1 VSGSDPD
8 YTNTAHSQSTPDD
21 DDRLPFTAHLEELR
35 SRLIRCLVAVIL
47 GFAGCYSFSATLFD
61 FVFAPL
67 VKVLA
72 EQGGTLAMHRVQ
84 EAFLTHLKIS
94 LLAAVFAS
102 SPVILYQMWKF
113 VAPGLYSHEKKY
125 VWPFVATATAF
136 FFSGAAFAYWVV
148 LPFGLDFLIGMA
160 AGEQVQAILSIEAY
174 LGFSTKLM
182 LAFGIVFELPVV
194 VFFLARMGII
204 THEPLAKNRGYALIV
219 IAVVAAIL
227 TPPDVFTQMMMAV
240 PLYVLYEISIVVA
253 RVCAR
258 KREAIEAEET
268 AG

>member
-1 VSGSDPD
+1 MSGPDPD
-8 YTNTAHSQSTPDD
+8 YTNDPHSQSTPDD
-21 DDRLPFTAHLEELR
+21 ADRLPFTAHLEELR
-35 SRLIRCLVAVIL
+35 SRLIRCFLAVIL
-47 GFAGCYSFSATLFD
+47 AFAGCYSFSGSLFE
-61 FVFAPL
+61 FIFAPL

-94 LLAAVFAS
+94 LLAAVFAA
-102 SPVILYQMWKF
+102 SPVILYQAWKF
-113 VAPGLYSHEKKY
+113 VAPGLYSHEKRY
-125 VWPFVATATAF
+125 VWPFVITATAF
-136 FFSGAAFAYWVV
+136 FFCGAGFAYWVV

-174 LGFSTKLM
+174 LGFSTKLL
-182 LAFGIVFELPVV
+182 LAFGTVFELPVI
-194 VFFLARMGII
+194 VFFLARMGLI
-204 THEPLAKNRGYALIV
+204 THEPLARNRGYALVV

-227 TPPDVFTQMMMAV
+227 TPPDVFTQMMMAA

-258 KREAIEAEET
+258 KREEAAAEEA